1 MIIDVM
7 IFKRFSLHKKNP
19 ELCNVC
25 ERKMLKSNFFSKNK
39 HFRKVLF
46 SFLEYIYR
54 PWLFCTKDFL
64 PFSNL
69 NNEEFL
75 YTVKSK
81 KLKFTHVAPKHVS
94 NKTAF
99 LEDINSAPRQDE
111 KTLTKY

>member
-1 MIIDVM
+1 M
-7 IFKRFSLHKKNP
+7 IFKRFSLHKKTP

-46 SFLEYIYR
+46 SLLEYIYR

-99 LEDINSAPRQDE
+99 LEDINSASRQDE